1 MKRILW
7 AAALCAGV
15 DSMGCSRRVDL
26 TTYFEGKDEPI
37 QTQALF
43 EIVGDELRYSVAP
56 PGRTRPAE
64 FATHPGDGLTLV
76 TLKRAAK

>member
-1 MKRILW
+1 MLTEPREARIKKSTFVMI
-7 AAALCAGV
+7 G
-15 DSMGCSRRVDL
+15 SRRVDL
-26 TTYFEGKDEPI
+26 TTYFEGKDEPM

-56 PGRTRPAE
+56 PGRTRPA
-64 FATHPGDGLTLV
+64 GDGLTLV